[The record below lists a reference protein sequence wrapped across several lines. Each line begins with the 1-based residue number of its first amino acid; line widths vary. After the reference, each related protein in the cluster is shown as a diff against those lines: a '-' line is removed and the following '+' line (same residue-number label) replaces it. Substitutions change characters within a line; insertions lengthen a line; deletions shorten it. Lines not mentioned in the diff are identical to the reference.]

1 MLPARPHLI
10 YPHGLHTRADAAPRG
25 FRGIGAFARGA
36 AAPTRPGP
44 SADNAAAEE
53 GTAQEHADGGPWRRA
68 RGGGGGHGLFHPLI
82 DFRPM
87 PSILFEP
94 LKDGVRYVVY
104 EPAETGPYK
113 VLAIVAVIL
122 AAVVIGAL
130 TATITAGRC

>member
-1 MLPARPHLI
+1 
-10 YPHGLHTRADAAPRG
+10 
-25 FRGIGAFARGA
+25 
-36 AAPTRPGP
+36 
-44 SADNAAAEE
+44 
-53 GTAQEHADGGPWRRA
+53 
-68 RGGGGGHGLFHPLI
+68 
-82 DFRPM
+82 M